1 MKHLTLLFSFL
12 AAGFVM
18 AQNQRFVYEYM
29 FKPDSLDKNN
39 SLKEIMNLDVNQDG
53 SVFYSHLL
61 LERDSVWAAQIEN
74 GRSKGTIILD
84 ASKVKKS
91 QAKFVVAKKY
101 PAFETVFYY
110 PVNAMNLAVESK
122 AKINWEIRPETD
134 TIEGFKVQKAVTTFA
149 GKIWHAWFTN
159 EIQIQDGPYK
169 FCGLPGL
176 ILSVED
182 DKGDHIFRLI
192 GSKKQSKNLI
202 FSPVKGKAI
211 EVTPQKFNQLW
222 NEFKKDPAKNIKL
235 IHGSAAMSDTLFYD
249 SKSGNPLTKQELIKR
264 KEDGDKAY
272 FRKFNNFIEPQLFK

>member
-1 MKHLTLLFSFL
+1 
-12 AAGFVM
+12 
-18 AQNQRFVYEYM
+18 
-29 FKPDSLDKNN
+29 
-39 SLKEIMNLDVNQDG
+39 
-53 SVFYSHLL
+53 
-61 LERDSVWAAQIEN
+61 
-74 GRSKGTIILD
+74 
-84 ASKVKKS
+84 
-91 QAKFVVAKKY
+91 
-101 PAFETVFYY
+101 
-110 PVNAMNLAVESK
+110 MNLAVESK
-122 AKINWEIRPETD
+122 AKINWEIRAETD

-149 GKIWHAWFTN
+149 GKIWYAWFTN

-235 IHGSAAMSDTLFYD
+235 IHGSAAMSDNWFLTL
-249 SKSGNPLTKQELIKR
+249 NQETL
-264 KEDGDKAY
+264 
-272 FRKFNNFIEPQLFK
+272 